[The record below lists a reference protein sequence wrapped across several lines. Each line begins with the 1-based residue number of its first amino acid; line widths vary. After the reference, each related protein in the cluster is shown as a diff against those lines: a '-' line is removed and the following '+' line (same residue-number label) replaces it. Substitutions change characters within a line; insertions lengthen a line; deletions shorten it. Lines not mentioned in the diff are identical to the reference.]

1 MTFVDWVIV
10 LVIAGCVVGGLVQG
24 FFRTACSLAGL
35 IAGLV
40 LAAWNYRRLAEF
52 VLPWIRVEAVA
63 DAIAFFVIAVLVM
76 AVAALVGSVLAHLLR
91 WIGLGCL
98 DRLAGAV
105 LGFFQGVV
113 LVTLTILVTVAFFP
127 RAQWLTESRLPRQ
140 FFGALH
146 LSTQMTPAE
155 LAERVRDGLRLLERE
170 SPPWMHPGQGV
181 S

>member
-1 MTFVDWVIV
+1 MTFVDWAIV
-10 LVIAGCVVGGLVQG
+10 LVIAGCMVGGLVQG
-24 FFRTACSLAGL
+24 FLRTACSLAGL

-40 LAAWNYRRLAEF
+40 LAAWNYRRLADF
-52 VLPWIRVEAVA
+52 LLPWIRVEAVA
-63 DAIAFFVIAVLVM
+63 DAITFFVTAVVVM
-76 AVAALVGSVLAHLLR
+76 AVAAFMGGVLARFLK

-98 DRLAGAV
+98 DRMAGAV

-127 RAQWLTESRLPRQ
+127 RAQWLTESRLPRE
-140 FFGALH
+140 FFDALH

-170 SPPWMHPGQGV
+170 SPPWMHPGQGL